1 MEKGSLVIYKT
12 QPALVLEAGDKY
24 TIQFQTSPATSTGKK
39 AQYGTQKVRDK
50 DVMLLHEGPVQSLET
65 VLNRAESSAVTDEI
79 SAALLEAWE
88 LLLSDDETAATA
100 LSPRELAELS
110 TGDFPAEN
118 AWAFFKTASTDAHF
132 AQSPLSDGTTG
143 FIPRSEEEA
152 SAIISKAQAKEQETE
167 IREAFL
173 KRLKEKKLDLP
184 SDAKYMQE
192 VEALALGSTDKSRVM
207 KDAGIKETPEKAH
220 KLLLDTGV
228 WPVYRNPHPAR
239 HGVSMQ
245 SATDTL
251 PHPPEE
257 ERLELTHTAWA
268 IDSEWSAD
276 PDDAIA
282 FEAPYLWVH
291 IADPASAVLPDSKID
306 IASRNRGATLYS
318 PEGAARM
325 LAEEALEDYALG
337 LSEHEGGKRDGALTG
352 KKSRALSFRM
362 QLDDAGNIVDAA
374 VLKTFVHVERLSY
387 SEADGRKNDEALAPL
402 FSIAQRNIDRRTSKG
417 AVSITLPEVH
427 ISIDEEHNVIFSP
440 SEHYESSDL
449 IREMMLL
456 AGEAAARFA
465 FKNKIAFPFV
475 SQEAPDIPK
484 DLPEGLAGQYR
495 LRRCMRSRSV
505 GITPSQHAG
514 LGLGMYSQVT
524 SPLRRYSDLVAH
536 QQLRAFIDGRELLD
550 KDEMLLRISAG
561 DAAASATIKA
571 ERESN
576 MHWTLVYLLQHPEWT
591 GKGIIVELR
600 QKQTAVLIPE
610 FALETVLTPDGAVN
624 LNDEITLKAG
634 NINLPELSVTFQQIH

>member
-24 TIQFQTSPATSTGKK
+24 TIQFQTSLATSTGKK

-374 VLKTFVHVERLSY
+374 VLKTFVHVERLTY

>member
-132 AQSPLSDGTTG
+132 AQSPLSYGTTG

>member
-12 QPALVLEAGDKY
+12 QPALILETGDKY
-24 TIQFQTSPATSTGKK
+24 TIQFQTAPATPTGKK

-50 DVMLLHEGPVQSLET
+50 DIMLLHEGPVQSLET

-132 AQSPLSDGTTG
+132 AQSPLSDGSTG
-143 FIPRSEEEA
+143 FLPRSEEEA

-173 KRLKEKKLDLP
+173 KRLRDKKLDLP

-192 VEALALGSTDKSRVM
+192 VEALALGNTDKSRVM
-207 KDAGIKETPEKAH
+207 KDAGFKETPEKAH
-220 KLLLDTGV
+220 KLLLDTGI
-228 WPVYRNPHPAR
+228 WPVYKNPHPSR

-282 FEAPYLWVH
+282 FEAPYVWVH

-337 LSEHEGGKRDGALTG
+337 LCEHEGAKRDGALTG
-352 KKSRALSFRM
+352 KKSRALSFRI
-362 QLDDAGNIVDAA
+362 QLDDAGNITDAA
-374 VLKTFVHVERLSY
+374 VFKTFVHVERLTY
-387 SEADGRKNDEALAPL
+387 KEADERKADEALAPL
-402 FSIAQRNIDRRTSKG
+402 FAIARRNIERRTAKG

-427 ISIDEEHNVIFSP
+427 ISIDEDHNVIFSP
-440 SEHYESSDL
+440 AEHYESSDL
-449 IREMMLL
+449 VREMMLL
-456 AGEAAARFA
+456 AGECAARFA
-465 FKNKIAFPFV
+465 FKNQIAFPFV

-505 GITPSQHAG
+505 GVTPSQHAG

-524 SPLRRYSDLVAH
+524 SPLRRYSDLIAH
-536 QQLRAFIDGRELLD
+536 QQLRAFIDGRQLLD
-550 KDEMLLRISAG
+550 KDEMLERISAG
-561 DAAASATIKA
+561 DAAAGATIKA

-576 MHWTLVYLLQHPEWT
+576 MHWTLVYLLQHPERT
-591 GKGIIVELR
+591 FKGIVVEQR
-600 QKQTAVLIPE
+600 QKQVSVLIPE
-610 FALETVLTPDGAVN
+610 LAVETVLSPDSSVN

>member
-1 MEKGSLVIYKT
+1 MQKGSLVIYKN
-12 QPALVLEAGDKY
+12 QPALVLETGDKY
-24 TIQFQTSPATSTGKK
+24 TIQFQTVPATPTGKK

-50 DVMLLHEGPVQSLET
+50 DIILLHEGPVQSLET
-65 VLNRAESSAVTDEI
+65 VLNRADSSALTDEI
-79 SAALLEAWE
+79 NSALLEAWE

-100 LSPRELAELS
+100 LSVSELAELS
-110 TGDFPAEN
+110 TGTFDAVN
-118 AWAFFKTASTDAHF
+118 AWAFFKTASLDAHF
-132 AQSPLSDGTTG
+132 ASALLSDGSSG
-143 FIPRSEEEA
+143 FLPRSEEEA
-152 SAIISKAQAKEQETE
+152 AAIISKAQAKEQETE
-167 IREAFL
+167 IREAFI
-173 KRLKEKKLDLP
+173 KRLKDKKLELP
-184 SDAKYMQE
+184 GDAKYMQE

-207 KDAGIKETPEKAH
+207 KDAGFKETPEKAH
-220 KLLLDTGV
+220 KLLLDTGI
-228 WPVYRNPHPAR
+228 WPIYRNPHPAR

-257 ERLELTHTAWA
+257 ERLELTHIAWA

-282 FEAPYLWVH
+282 FEEPYLWVH

-337 LSEHEGGKRDGALTG
+337 LCEHEDGKRDGALNG
-352 KKSRALSFRM
+352 RKSRALSFRM
-362 QLDDAGNIVDAA
+362 QLDESGNIIDSAIF
-374 VLKTFVHVERLSY
+374 KTFVHVERLTY
-387 SEADGRKNDEALAPL
+387 KEADERKNDDALAPL
-402 FSIAQRNIDRRTSKG
+402 FAIAARNIERRTAKG

-427 ISIDEEHNVIFSP
+427 IGIDENHNVIFTP
-440 SEHYESSDL
+440 YEHYESSDL

-456 AGEAAARFA
+456 AGESAARFA
-465 FKNKIAFPFV
+465 FKNQIAFPFV

-484 DLPEGLAGQYR
+484 DLPEGLAGQYK

-505 GITPSQHAG
+505 GVTPSQHAG

-536 QQLRAFIDGRELLD
+536 QQLRSFIDGRPLLD
-550 KDEMLLRISAG
+550 KDEMLERISAG
-561 DAAASATIKA
+561 DAAAGATVKA

-576 MHWTLVYLLQHPEWT
+576 MHWTLVYFLQHPEKTYT
-591 GKGIIVELR
+591 GIVVELR
-600 QKQTAVLIPE
+600 QKQAVVLIPE
-610 FALETVLTPDGAVN
+610 IALETVLTPDSAVN
-624 LNDEITLKAG
+624 LNDELTLKAG
-634 NINLPELSVTFQQIH
+634 NINLPELTVTFQEVR